1 MHPEVG
7 TGADQR
13 LLDRPHVIDHVDRL
27 AEPDN
32 RVPDELPG
40 AVPGDLA
47 AAVDVD
53 HRGSRVAGRP
63 VELLGPLAGR
73 VDGRVLEQQ
82 AGVRDVAAHPPLV
95 QVPLQVPGL
104 LVGDRIRTEA
114 GPGEYQLA
122 LHATSLDPYRHG
134 PGCVIGPA
142 CGHAW
147 GRRPVWR
154 GFPIIGE
161 GRPARVRR
169 GRAEAD
175 EPEGARQAHAGA
187 GVPGHAAAG
196 ERGQPAAAQA
206 VPDRDDCVLR
216 GPCRVDRRARGDAAA
231 VLPGRRLARRVG
243 RLRRR

>member
-7 TGADQR
+7 TGADQG

-27 AEPDN
+27 AEPDD

-63 VELLGPLAGR
+63 VELLGPLARR

-95 QVPLQVPGL
+95 QVPLQIPGL
-104 LVGDRIRTEA
+104 LVGDRVRTEA

-122 LHATSLDPYRHG
+122 LHATSLRARSRLSRMRYERG
-134 PGCVIGPA
+134 TWACMREEARFRPGCKLQ
-142 CGHAW
+142 
-147 GRRPVWR
+147 GR
-154 GFPIIGE
+154 GKE
-161 GRPARVRR
+161 G
-169 GRAEAD
+169 GR
-175 EPEGARQAHAGA
+175 
-187 GVPGHAAAG
+187 
-196 ERGQPAAAQA
+196 
-206 VPDRDDCVLR
+206 CST
-216 GPCRVDRRARGDAAA
+216 
-231 VLPGRRLARRVG
+231 RLS
-243 RLRRR
+243 